1 MIPLLRL
8 PLLLHVSTN
17 ELHNRLWIAGEHA
30 LKNLFHAMNFKKY
43 ACDKGHNNSYL
54 VKHTFTCK
62 FND

>member
-8 PLLLHVSTN
+8 PLLLNVSTN
-17 ELHNRLWIAGEHA
+17 ELHNRLWIVGEHTQEFISC
-30 LKNLFHAMNFKKY
+30 NENY

-62 FND
+62 FNY